1 MDAKKRKKSVSTEE
15 QGHAGLSGGA
25 EGWDDIGRPDRLFGD
40 SVEPSKEIT

>member
-15 QGHAGLSGGA
+15 QGLSGGA